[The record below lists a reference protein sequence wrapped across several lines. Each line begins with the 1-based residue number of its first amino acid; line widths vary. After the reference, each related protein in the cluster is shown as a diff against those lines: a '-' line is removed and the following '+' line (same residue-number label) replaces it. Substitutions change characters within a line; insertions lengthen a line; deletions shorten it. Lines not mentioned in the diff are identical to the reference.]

1 MAANDKY
8 NSIKESTLSAFFST
22 LKAFFWKAADVVN
35 VTLGQAA
42 VKDVDS
48 TPTASSTNLVE
59 SGGVQAALANKQD
72 TLTIDNS
79 VTKSSTNPVKSSGV
93 YDAVNPAVVN
103 HGTSDTTYSITPNVL
118 HIWGE
123 VASLTLTLATPSDN
137 TIENEYKFRF
147 ESGSTATTLSLPV
160 SVVYDESKGDLIPEA
175 DKIYEV
181 SIVDNI
187 ALWIAVD
194 NS

>member
-1 MAANDKY
+1 MATDNNYYK
-8 NSIKESTLSAFFST
+8 IKGDVWKQILGFFKSV
-22 LKAFFWKAADVVN
+22 FWKVADTVN
-35 VTLGQAA
+35 VALGDAA
-42 VKDVDS
+42 FM
-48 TPTASSTNLVE
+48 
-59 SGGVQAALANKQD
+59 GV
-72 TLTIDNS
+72 DNS
-79 VTKSSTNPVKSSGV
+79 VTKSSNNAVKSGGV
-93 YDAVNPAVVN
+93 YDAVHPAVVN
-103 HGTSDTTYSITPNVL
+103 HGTSDTTFALTPNVF

-147 ESGSTATTLSLPV
+147 ESGSTATTISLPS

-181 SIVDNI
+181 SIEDNI
-187 ALWIAVD
+187 AVWISID